1 MRTSQVE
8 TEKRLDERREKRATG
23 RLHKPEPGI
32 HFVMEC
38 QSDEHW
44 RWRLMDSSREAIALG
59 LHGFATKQEC
69 RDAIQ
74 KLVGISNV
82 PIISRV
88 LSKGCTK

>member
-1 MRTSQVE
+1 MKTSGFK
-8 TEKRLDERREKRATG
+8 TLNERREKRVTG
-23 RLHKPEPGI
+23 RLHRPAPGI

-38 QSDEHW
+38 HSDEQW
-44 RWRLMDSSREAIALG
+44 RWRLMASSRQVLAVG
-59 LHGFATKQEC
+59 VHGFTTKQEC

-88 LSKGCTK
+88 LSNGCVG

>member
-1 MRTSQVE
+1 MRTSHLE
-8 TEKRLDERREKRATG
+8 SEKGVSERREKRATG
-23 RLHKPEPGI
+23 RLHKPDPGI

-44 RWRLMDSSREAIALG
+44 RWRLMANSREVIALG
-59 LHGFATKQEC
+59 VKGFATKQEC
-69 RDAIQ
+69 RDAVQ

-88 LSKGCTK
+88 LSNGCVK

>member
-1 MRTSQVE
+1 M
-8 TEKRLDERREKRATG
+8 TG
-23 RLHKPEPGI
+23 RLRKPEPGS

-44 RWRLMDSSREAIALG
+44 RWRLMASTGEVIALG
-59 LHGFATKQEC
+59 VHGFATKQEC

-74 KLVGISNV
+74 KVVGISNV

-88 LSKGCTK
+88 LSKGCAEVRLLNKV